1 MKGIEPSSSAWK
13 AVALPLS
20 YTRMLVEGGGS
31 SVESQKLSGS
41 RHSTLDSRLSTGEC
55 RIRTCEGISHQIY
68 SLTRLTAS
76 VTPRAMNNS
85 CSEPP
90 RRGPTRHNKPPHSI
104 RRSSDRQFRN
114 RQLVTCNES
123 RWSEHSAGY
132 MGRQRLPLTS
142 IRSFHTR
149 RTIHISRASGG
160 T

>member
-20 YTRMLVEGGGS
+20 YTRNSASREQRVVS
-31 SVESQKLSGS
+31 RIIRRSTFYSQ
-41 RHSTLDSRLSTGEC
+41 LSTFFIGEC